1 MKEENKRPI
10 FVEGGRWCKHN
21 VCQSVAL
28 LSAFPNLS
36 ARELAVLDYIV
47 SVHDRQLWHRS
58 EFFDVALSVNDIAE
72 MLNLPKANRTSA
84 MRVINNLLKYELIV
98 VANKEKLKGQKAI
111 YLPNVTKIRKAIKQ
125 HLKYFECDR
134 EPAKE
139 P

>member
-1 MKEENKRPI
+1 MKDDNERPI
-10 FVEGGRWCKHN
+10 FVEGGRWSKHN

-36 ARELAVLDYIV
+36 ARELAVIDYIV
-47 SVHDRQLWHRS
+47 SVHDRELSCRS

-72 MLNLPKANRTSA
+72 MLNLPKSNRTSA
-84 MRVINNLLKYELIV
+84 MRVVNNLLKYELIV

-125 HLKYFECDR
+125 HLKVFKCDR
-134 EPAKE
+134 EPSKE